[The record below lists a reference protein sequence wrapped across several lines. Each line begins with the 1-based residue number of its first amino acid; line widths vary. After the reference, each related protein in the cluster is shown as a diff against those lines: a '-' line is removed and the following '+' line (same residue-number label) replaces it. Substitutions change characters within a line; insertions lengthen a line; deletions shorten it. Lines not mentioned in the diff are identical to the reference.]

1 MNANSEPVK
10 VDILDRQY
18 QFACP
23 DEERE
28 ALIAA
33 ARQLD
38 ESMREIKDS
47 GRLLIAAA
55 RQLDESMREIKDSG
69 RLLSLERIALQA
81 ALNYCDET
89 LKLRQSAAS
98 RDEKIDSKIRMLAD
112 QLDEALS
119 E

>member
-47 GRLLIAAA
+47 GRL
-55 RQLDESMREIKDSG
+55 M
-69 RLLSLERIALQA
+69 SLERIALQA

>member
-1 MNANSEPVK
+1 MSSSAEPVK
-10 VDILDRQY
+10 VTILDRQY

-28 ALIAA
+28 ALKEA

-47 GRLLIAAA
+47 GRL
-55 RQLDESMREIKDSG
+55 M
-69 RLLSLERIALQA
+69 SLERIALQA

-89 LKLRQSAAS
+89 LKLRRSADA
-98 RDEKIDSKIRMLAD
+98 RKEKIDTRIRMLAD
-112 QLDEALS
+112 QLDQELAS
-119 E
+119 EE